1 MSQRTSWDDKLD
13 AQSEDLFVTEVSEV
27 TVKPIE
33 DETPVES
40 EDFFESLFD
49 FRISDRSVELLQE
62 TP

>member
-1 MSQRTSWDDKLD
+1 
-13 AQSEDLFVTEVSEV
+13 
-27 TVKPIE
+27 VKAVE

-40 EDFFESLFD
+40 EGFFESLFN